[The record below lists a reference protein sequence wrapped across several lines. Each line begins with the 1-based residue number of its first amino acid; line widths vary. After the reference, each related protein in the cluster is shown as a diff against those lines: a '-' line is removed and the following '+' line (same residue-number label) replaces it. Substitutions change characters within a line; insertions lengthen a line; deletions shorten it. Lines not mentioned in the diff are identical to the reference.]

1 MKKILV
7 FILTVMAVVCLAA
20 CENINTKANDKIQI
34 VTTIFPE
41 YDWVRNVLGENPAN
55 AEVTLLL
62 DNGVDLHSYQPTVE
76 DIMKITSADM
86 FVYVG
91 GESDEWV
98 DEVLKQSENKDLIV
112 INLMDE
118 LGDAAKEEE
127 IIEGM
132 ECEEEEEEE
141 EGEEEV
147 EYDEHVW
154 LSLKDAALF
163 VNSIEA
169 SMETIDA
176 KNASVYKTNADA
188 YISKLNALDKEYEKA
203 VSEANVKTLL
213 FGDRFPFRYLVDDY
227 GLSYYAAFVG
237 CSTETEASFQ
247 TVIFLAEKVDELS
260 LKNVMTI
267 EGTNHKIAETIIQ
280 NTTDKN
286 QNILVMDSMQSVTSK
301 GVEEGITYL
310 SIMESNLEVLKEAL
324 EVTDEGEIS
333 ENTGLIDVDL
343 TAISGIL
350 VYSEVYNMMSAP
362 ENYLGKKIK
371 MEGIYAI
378 YFDDTYST
386 RYDACI
392 VKDAT
397 ACCATGIEFELSDEL
412 KYPDD
417 YPEEGDIITVEGTFD
432 TYAEGSY
439 TYCTLRN
446 ASLL

>member
-1 MKKILV
+1 MKKILA
-7 FILTVMAVVCLAA
+7 FLLTVLAAVCLTA
-20 CENINTKANDKIQI
+20 CGNINNSKADDKIQI

-41 YDWVRNVLGENPAN
+41 YDWVKNVLGENPAN

-62 DNGVDLHSYQPTVE
+62 DNGVDLHSYQPTVD
-76 DIMKITSADM
+76 DIMKITSADL
-86 FVYVG
+86 FIYVG

-98 DEVLKQSENKDLIV
+98 DEVLKQSENKDLVV
-112 INLMDE
+112 INLMEE

-132 ECEEEEEEE
+132 ECEEEEEEGE

-163 VNSIEA
+163 VNSIDTA
-169 SMETIDA
+169 METIDS
-176 KNASVYKTNADA
+176 KNAAVYKANTDA
-188 YISKLNALDKEYEKA
+188 YISKLNALDKEYEEA

-247 TVIFLAEKVDELS
+247 TVIFLAEKMDELS

-267 EGTNHKIAETIIQ
+267 EGTDHKIAETIID

-324 EVTDEGEIS
+324 
-333 ENTGLIDVDL
+333 
-343 TAISGIL
+343 
-350 VYSEVYNMMSAP
+350 
-362 ENYLGKKIK
+362 K
-371 MEGIYAI
+371 
-378 YFDDTYST
+378 
-386 RYDACI
+386 
-392 VKDAT
+392 
-397 ACCATGIEFELSDEL
+397 
-412 KYPDD
+412 
-417 YPEEGDIITVEGTFD
+417 
-432 TYAEGSY
+432 
-439 TYCTLRN
+439 
-446 ASLL
+446 

>member
-1 MKKILV
+1 MKKILA
-7 FILTVMAVVCLAA
+7 FLLTVMSAVCLTA
-20 CENINTKANDKIQI
+20 CGNVNNSKADDKIQI

-41 YDWVRNVLGENPAN
+41 YDWVKNVLGENPAN

-62 DNGVDLHSYQPTVE
+62 DNGVDLHSYQPTVD
-76 DIMKITSADM
+76 DIMKITSADL
-86 FVYVG
+86 FIYVG

-112 INLMDE
+112 INLMEE

-132 ECEEEEEEE
+132 ECEEEEEEGE

-163 VNSIEA
+163 VNSIDTA
-169 SMETIDA
+169 MGTIDS
-176 KNASVYKTNADA
+176 KNAAVYKANTDA
-188 YISKLNALDKEYEKA
+188 YISKLDALDKEYEEA

-247 TVIFLAEKVDELS
+247 TVIFLAEKMDELS

-267 EGTNHKIAETIIQ
+267 EGTNHKIAETIID

-324 EVTDEGEIS
+324 
-333 ENTGLIDVDL
+333 
-343 TAISGIL
+343 
-350 VYSEVYNMMSAP
+350 
-362 ENYLGKKIK
+362 K
-371 MEGIYAI
+371 
-378 YFDDTYST
+378 
-386 RYDACI
+386 
-392 VKDAT
+392 
-397 ACCATGIEFELSDEL
+397 
-412 KYPDD
+412 
-417 YPEEGDIITVEGTFD
+417 
-432 TYAEGSY
+432 
-439 TYCTLRN
+439 
-446 ASLL
+446 